1 MKRIETIII
10 GFINKQEQES
20 DNAGDYYIENNTL
33 HIRILK
39 NTTRIPST
47 KRYKRNRLYE
57 FVILIHEVIE
67 ALLCI
72 ARNIP
77 IAKIDQFDS
86 DYQGN
91 GEPGDH
97 KDAPYRKEH
106 KFATKVEKMMAK
118 ELGIKWNE

>member
-10 GFINKQEQES
+10 GFVNKQEQGS
-20 DNAGDYYIENNTL
+20 DNAGDYYIENGTL

-39 NTTRIPST
+39 NTTR
-47 KRYKRNRLYE
+47 KYKRNCLYE
-57 FVILIHEVIE
+57 FLILVHEVIE
-67 ALLCI
+67 ALLVI

-77 IAKIDQFDS
+77 IRKIDEFDIRYKG
-86 DYQGN
+86 D

-118 ELGIKWNE
+118 ELGIKWN